1 MTDIDLPGFADPV
14 ADAQAAFRA
23 LLSAMAVPGSIH
35 AAGAGLVAPAPLA
48 PATAAVVLSIVD
60 GEAPLALDPPSEAAR
75 AWIAF
80 HCGATFTALAQARF
94 ILAQSCPDLSTL
106 DAGSDD
112 GPDESA
118 TVILQVGALGS
129 GTAFR
134 LSGPGLREPA
144 VLRVAGLPSDFAAR
158 WAANHGLYPRG
169 VDVVLCAGT
178 QLAALPRSVK
188 VENA

>member
-23 LLSAMAVPGSIH
+23 VLSAMAVPGSIH

-48 PATAAVVLSIVD
+48 PATAAVVLSVVD

-94 ILAQSCPDLSTL
+94 ILAPSCPDLSTL

>member
-1 MTDIDLPGFADPV
+1 MTDIDLPGFTDPV

-35 AAGAGLVAPAPLA
+35 AVGAGLVAPAPLA
-48 PATAAVVLSIVD
+48 PATAAVVLSMVD
-60 GEAPLALDPPSEAAR
+60 GEAPLALDAASDAAR

-106 DAGSDD
+106 HAGSDD

-129 GTAFR
+129 GTAYR
-134 LSGPGLREPA
+134 LSGPGLREPT
-144 VLRVAGLPSDFAAR
+144 VLRVTGLPGDFAAR